1 MKQLNAIII
10 EDEIPA
16 ARLLHSMVLSL
27 RPDWKVE
34 IVSGSVDDAADWF
47 ASHPH
52 PDLIFL
58 DIHLTDGDAFDL
70 LSAVH
75 PASAIIFTTAYD
87 RYAIRAFSVNSIDYI
102 LKPVDE
108 EHLSNAIRKYE
119 SLYGQK
125 WLRSEQYMETL
136 LDALRHPDK
145 KYRNRFLIS
154 GADEFWSLPVE
165 DIAYFHSEE
174 KTTFAVTSGG
184 RGHIVDFSLNKL
196 EEQLDPKQFFRV
208 NRQMILNIDAIDRA
222 MPYGKSRIKVKVHP
236 AFKSDI
242 LISEEKASAFKLWL
256 NY

>member
-1 MKQLNAIII
+1 
-10 EDEIPA
+10 
-16 ARLLHSMVLSL
+16 
-27 RPDWKVE
+27 
-34 IVSGSVDDAADWF
+34 
-47 ASHPH
+47 
-52 PDLIFL
+52 
-58 DIHLTDGDAFDL
+58 
-70 LSAVH
+70 
-75 PASAIIFTTAYD
+75 
-87 RYAIRAFSVNSIDYI
+87 
-102 LKPVDE
+102 
-108 EHLSNAIRKYE
+108 
-119 SLYGQK
+119 
-125 WLRSEQYMETL
+125 METL
-136 LDALRHPDK
+136 LDALMHPDK